1 MVFLEDLVVV
11 LGQPLD
17 LVSLVKVVMVD
28 RVQFL
33 EAALV
38 EVEEQAQ

>member
-1 MVFLEDLVVV
+1 
-11 LGQPLD
+11 
-17 LVSLVKVVMVD
+17 LVKVVMVD

-38 EVEEQAQ
+38 EADLEEMDLLR